1 MFAGISRRRRSAVT
15 TGISQAESLESR
27 ALLTAT
33 ATATLQSGTLTI
45 TGTGGADNVAVSEN
59 GGTLF
64 VYSGR
69 AQIGVFNSAEV
80 NTVNANLQGGN
91 DQFRLYT
98 VRKQYA
104 DVNVNMGGGT
114 SERVN
119 IEASS
124 IKSLKIDVRESFST
138 SVTLNNTAIP
148 NCDVNF
154 GSDQGRDR
162 LMINT
167 CDVDRL
173 FARMGGG
180 DDSCELTGTSYAR
193 NCDVDLGTGN
203 DRFWV
208 KRSAAAKGR
217 ISGGSGTD
225 EITAPAGIR
234 SDVRLSGFE
243 RLTWL

>member
-27 ALLTAT
+27 ALLTV
-33 ATATLQSGTLTI
+33 TATLQSGTLTI
-45 TGTGGADNVAVSEN
+45 TGTEGAENVVVSESD
-59 GGTLF
+59 GTLF
-64 VYSGR
+64 VHSGR

-91 DQFRLYT
+91 DQFRLHT

-104 DVNVNMGGGT
+104 NVNVNMGSGT
-114 SERVN
+114 SEGVK

-124 IKSLKIDVRESFST
+124 IQSLKIDVRESFST
-138 SVTLNNTAIP
+138 TVLLYNAAIP

-162 LMINT
+162 LLIQT
-167 CDVDRL
+167 CDMDRL

-180 DDSCELTGTSYAR
+180 DDLLELTGISYAR
-193 NCDVDLGTGN
+193 NCDVDLGAG
-203 DRFWV
+203 DDKFSVR
-208 KRSAAAKGR
+208 RDAAAKGR
-217 ISGGSGTD
+217 ISGGSGAD
-225 EITAPAGIR
+225 EFMAPTGIR

-243 RLTWL
+243 RLKWQ